1 MEGTVYRIH
10 WEQCDKEY
18 VGETFIK
25 NSSKGTYHN
34 LELLSS
40 FYLLDLINL
49 QLINKN
55 SDFNSFGISTTM
67 TSFWSFSH
75 SDMISFSLT
84 FISELILKYR

>member
-1 MEGTVYRIH
+1 MKHLKITTSCVKSKTENLKSVEGTVYHIH

-49 QLINKN
+49 QLIDKN
-55 SDFNSFGISTTM
+55 SDN
-67 TSFWSFSH
+67 
-75 SDMISFSLT
+75 L
-84 FISELILKYR
+84 